1 MLIFLYDPYGTYCD
15 AYAVSGSPA
24 AREMAEEAAQDIF
37 MGIWRRRRQRMSR
50 VTREL
55 LAYANA
61 LRQAGEPELAQDV
74 HVTLEF
80 VA

>member
-1 MLIFLYDPYGTYCD
+1 
-15 AYAVSGSPA
+15 
-24 AREMAEEAAQDIF
+24 MAEEAAQDIF